1 LVDLMS
7 EHSSVFKIPNWFDPR
22 ITTANKALDIVEK
35 KVGKATLKKL
45 TEAAKNV
52 DNFEQLLG
60 TLPASERNAVL
71 QVMKDPKVW
80 VKLKDTG
87 VPRAV
92 TSGASI
98 LTLPPANNLAPD
110 QQNQNALAR

>member
-1 LVDLMS
+1 M
-7 EHSSVFKIPNWFDPR
+7 
-22 ITTANKALDIVEK
+22 DIVEK